1 MLPLTIKEELQQ
13 ACRQYAEQRLAT
25 ARQAMD
31 DAQEAAN
38 EEGKSSA
45 GDKYETGRA
54 MAQIERDKAAQ
65 QAHEA
70 QKLLQIINQLN
81 PALQHDKVSPG
92 SVVVTSAYTFY
103 LAVGIGKLMVS
114 GAEFLVLA
122 PASPLGKSL
131 LGLAVNDA
139 FTFNNQR
146 YTILQ
151 IL

>member
-1 MLPLTIKEELQQ
+1 MLSLSIKEDLQQ
-13 ACRQYAEQRLAT
+13 ACRHYAEQRLAT

-31 DAQEAAN
+31 HAQEAAN

-81 PALQHDKVSPG
+81 PALHHDKVAAG
-92 SVVVTSAYTFY
+92 SVVVTTAHTFY
-103 LAVGIGKLMVS
+103 LAVGIGKLLVS
-114 GAEFLVLA
+114 GTEFLVLA